1 MPSVASPEE
10 LFQQVTGLTD
20 DPTKCIE
27 DGVLEQQIA
36 EYERDEELLAHQEP
50 RNHYPFEHC
59 WQKSLAEN
67 AASKESSPSCP
78 DPEEAKET

>member
-1 MPSVASPEE
+1 MPNVASPEE
-10 LFQQVTGLTD
+10 LFQQVTGLIG

-27 DGVLEQQIA
+27 DADLQLQIA
-36 EYERDEELLAHQEP
+36 EFERDEELLAHQEP

-67 AASKESSPSCP
+67 AASKESTPCP
-78 DPEEAKET
+78 DD

>member
-1 MPSVASPEE
+1 MANVASPEE
-10 LFQQVTGLTD
+10 LFQQVTGLTG

-27 DGVLEQQIA
+27 DADLQQQIT

-50 RNHYPFEHC
+50 RNQYPFEHC

-67 AASKESSPSCP
+67 AASKESSPCP
-78 DPEEAKET
+78 DD